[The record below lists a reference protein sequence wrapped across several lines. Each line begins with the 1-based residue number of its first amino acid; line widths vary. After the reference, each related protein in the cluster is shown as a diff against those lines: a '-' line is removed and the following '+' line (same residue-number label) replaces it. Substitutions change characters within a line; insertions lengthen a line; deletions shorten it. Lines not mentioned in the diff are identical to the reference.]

1 MEFVQ
6 RGGRGQAQNPNFL
19 IFIFAVLQSKYG
31 DSLGRLIPIFGSKI
45 QGGGGGQ
52 QKVWTKSILSFFI
65 FFWLSPL
72 STIVNY
78 DSSTLLAVGKTD
90 KKWTLIYISSN
101 RIITFLNKSE
111 IIYTDVILSKLFS
124 RPEKRHR
131 LWIRCLPGQKGLL
144 Y

>member
-52 QKVWTKSILSFFI
+52 QKVWTKSILSFL
-65 FFWLSPL
+65 FFFDYLP
-72 STIVNY
+72 Y
-78 DSSTLLAVGKTD
+78 QQLLIMTH
-90 KKWTLIYISSN
+90 L
-101 RIITFLNKSE
+101 
-111 IIYTDVILSKLFS
+111 LFW
-124 RPEKRHR
+124 PWEK
-131 LWIRCLPGQKGLL
+131 QTKNEQ
-144 Y
+144 